1 MAALYRSNKTSTNSS
16 SSGYDN
22 TLDYSRAIAL
32 DFYGLEKTFTE
43 KGMLIINPYNETAY
57 NNVDIS
63 INNIRIGISDHNR
76 NTSQSIRL
84 PLDENTNFRRSTN
97 IGMTYVYFI
106 PFLYQDKC
114 RVIDI
119 DNAVHITNFPYV
131 FTTEG
136 ILCLDSMP
144 YRINNSSIS
153 IYGGNDGFV
162 TYDVVKDDYVTTD
175 YAAYANAY
183 FFPYK

>member
-1 MAALYRSNKTSTNSS
+1 MGALYRSNKANNNSNS
-16 SSGYDN
+16 LGYDN
-22 TLDYSRAIAL
+22 TLDYSRAITL
-32 DFYGLEKTFTE
+32 DFSGLNKTFTE

-57 NNVDIS
+57 NNVYIY
-63 INNIRIGISDHNR
+63 INNIRIGISAHNR
-76 NTSQSIRL
+76 HTNQSIRL
-84 PLDENTNFRRSTN
+84 PLDANTNFSRSTN
-97 IGMTYVYFI
+97 ISMYYTYFI

-119 DNAVHITNFPYV
+119 DNAVHITNSNIPYV

-136 ILCLDSMP
+136 ILCLDDMP
-144 YRINNSSIS
+144 YKINNSIL
-153 IYGGNDGFV
+153 IYGGSDGFI

-175 YAAYANAY
+175 YTADAY